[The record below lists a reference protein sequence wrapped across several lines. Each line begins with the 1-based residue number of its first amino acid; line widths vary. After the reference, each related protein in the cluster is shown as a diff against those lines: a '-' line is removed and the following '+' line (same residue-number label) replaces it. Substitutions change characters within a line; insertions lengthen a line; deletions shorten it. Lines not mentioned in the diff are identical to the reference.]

1 MSCWPRATIFR
12 LCMKTTRITS
22 VSLSIHCQTDIV
34 HCEPAPVIDI
44 NNTNLEIDFVADKS
58 SEEAKEETQVKS
70 QTTKEETPPPVT
82 YSSAAFNREKR
93 LAYFNKK
100 HSTVC

>member
-1 MSCWPRATIFR
+1 
-12 LCMKTTRITS
+12 MKTTRITS

-58 SEEAKEETQVKS
+58 SEEAQEEPQVKS
-70 QTTKEETPPPVT
+70 QTTKGETPPPVT

>member
-22 VSLSIHCQTDIV
+22 VSLLTHSQTDIV

-58 SEEAKEETQVKS
+58 EESEDGTQAKPQ
-70 QTTKEETPPPVT
+70 TKEGTPPPVT

-100 HSTVC
+100 HSTVY